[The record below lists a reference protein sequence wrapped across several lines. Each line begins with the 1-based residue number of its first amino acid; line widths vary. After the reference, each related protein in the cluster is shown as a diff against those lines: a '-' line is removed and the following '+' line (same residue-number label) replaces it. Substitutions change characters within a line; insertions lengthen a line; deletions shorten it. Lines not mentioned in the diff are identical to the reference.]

1 MRFFNSL
8 IIVLVLLLFSSTC
21 ITAQDTQQQQ
31 IELKNCTKVSLETS
45 MGRIVVALYNDT
57 PIHRDNFIKLVKEG
71 YYDGL
76 LFHRVINEFM
86 IQGGDPTSR
95 DADSTAMLGSGGPG
109 YTLPAEIKFP
119 EHYHKRGALA
129 AARTGDSTNP
139 NRRSSGSQ
147 FYIVTGSRIDNQALG
162 MIEMRLESQ
171 VCQNIFVN
179 LVEQHRD
186 SLMQLQASGDT
197 AAAVHAQQQLAAETK
212 AIYAKNPAF
221 YSTEMKKTYTTVGG
235 APHLDAQYTVFG
247 EVIEGMDVVD
257 RIQQV
262 ETNAANR
269 PKHDVKIIKATIV
282 E

>member
-1 MRFFNSL
+1 MRHINSL
-8 IIVLVLLLFSSTC
+8 FIVLALLLLHPVG
-21 ITAQDTQQQQ
+21 IVAQHTQQQSNL
-31 IELKNCTKVSLETS
+31 ENCTKVTLETS

-57 PIHRDNFIKLVKEG
+57 PIHRDNFVKLVKQG

-76 LFHRVINEFM
+76 LFHRVIKDFM
-86 IQGGDPTSR
+86 IQGGDPASR

-129 AARTGDSTNP
+129 AARTGDNANP

-162 MIEMRLESQ
+162 MIEMRLGSQ

-186 SLMQLQASGDT
+186 SLLQLQASGDT
-197 AAAVHAQQQLAAETK
+197 AAVVHAQQQLAAETK
-212 AIYAKNPAF
+212 AIYDRNPVS
-221 YSTEMKKTYTTVGG
+221 YSAEMKKNYTTVGG

-247 EVIEGMDVVD
+247 EVVEGMDVVD

-269 PKHDVKIIKATIV
+269 PKHDVKIIKASIV

>member
-1 MRFFNSL
+1 MRHINSL
-8 IIVLVLLLFSSTC
+8 FIVLALILLYPAG
-21 ITAQDTQQQQ
+21 ITAQHTQQQQ
-31 IELKNCTKVSLETS
+31 SNLENCTKVSLETS

-57 PIHRDNFIKLVKEG
+57 PIHRDNFVKLVRQG

-76 LFHRVINEFM
+76 LFHRVIKDFM
-86 IQGGDPTSR
+86 IQGGDPASR

-129 AARTGDSTNP
+129 AARTGDNANP

-147 FYIVTGSRIDNQALG
+147 FYIVTGSRVDNQALG
-162 MIEMRLESQ
+162 MIEMKLGSQ

-186 SLMQLQASGDT
+186 SLLQLQASGDT
-197 AAAVHAQQQLAAETK
+197 AAVVHAQQQLAAETK
-212 AIYAKNPAF
+212 AIYDKNPVS
-221 YSTEMKKTYTTVGG
+221 YSAEMKKNYTTVGG

-247 EVIEGMDVVD
+247 EVVEGMDVVD

>member
-1 MRFFNSL
+1 MRHINSL
-8 IIVLVLLLFSSTC
+8 FIVLALLLLHPVG
-21 ITAQDTQQQQ
+21 IVAQHKQQQSNL
-31 IELKNCTKVSLETS
+31 ENCTKVTLETS

-57 PIHRDNFIKLVKEG
+57 PIHRDNFVKLVKQG

-76 LFHRVINEFM
+76 LFHRVIKDFM
-86 IQGGDPTSR
+86 IQGGDPASR

-129 AARTGDSTNP
+129 AARTGDNANP

-162 MIEMRLESQ
+162 MIEMKLGSQ

-186 SLMQLQASGDT
+186 SLLQLQASGDT
-197 AAAVHAQQQLAAETK
+197 AAVVHAQQQLAAETK
-212 AIYAKNPAF
+212 AIYDRNPVSYTA
-221 YSTEMKKTYTTVGG
+221 EMKKNYTTVGG

-247 EVIEGMDVVD
+247 EVVEGMDVVD

-269 PKHDVKIIKATIV
+269 PKHDVKIIKASIV